1 MSVQATAGL
10 GVDCDAC
17 STDGCRIVDIA
28 GSRPR
33 TVGPPVADVE
43 PPLSDAPA
51 AERVTTDGF
60 AAEGQTIVE
69 LVAPAPAGLVNSS
82 GAIERPLEAAIQRT
96 SSCNSSEYP

>member
-17 STDGCRIVDIA
+17 FTDGCRIVEIG

-51 AERVTTDGF
+51 AETVTSDGP
-60 AAEGQTIVE
+60 AADGPTVVE
-69 LVAPAPAGLVNSS
+69 LVAAAPAGHVNSS
-82 GAIERPLEAAIQRT
+82 GAIKQPLEAAIPRT
-96 SSCNSSEYP
+96 SSCHSSEYP